1 MTPSSKHVSI
11 TGALLLLVTAS
22 SGCGLAA
29 IQLRQPAPLTIEE
42 ATIGQ
47 LHAAMKNG
55 SLTCRGLVQHY
66 LDRIAKHDK
75 QGARLNAIIVVNPK
89 ALATADSLDR
99 RMKSGGFVGPLHCV
113 PTIVKD
119 NYDTYDLPTTGGSKS
134 LAGAQPE
141 VDAPVV
147 ARMRAAGAIVLVK
160 SNMAEFAFSP
170 LETVSSM
177 LGHTRNPFDTTRVP
191 AGSSGGTAA
200 AVSANFGAVGLGTDT
215 GNSIRGPSSHTSLV
229 GIRPTMGL
237 VSRAGVIPLDL
248 GRDMT
253 GPMARTVEDAVAVLQ
268 VIAGPDPRDRITAT
282 SAGKVP
288 ANYATNL
295 VRDGLRGARLGI
307 LRAAY
312 ETRTTDSEVVTI
324 FRRAVEELRRAGAV
338 VIDSIPLDAYTQAR
352 SNLPGGCSAFKFE
365 LNVYLAEHGTRVPV
379 HTLDEVIASG
389 GFDPS
394 IAGRLRSAQG
404 ATAGLD
410 SPGCAARDANRAKI
424 GAGLAAVMDAN
435 RLDAFIYPTW
445 SNPPRVIGELTS
457 PAGDNNQ
464 VFSPSTGFPAIT
476 VPMGYTRGATLP
488 IGLQFLGR
496 AWDESRLIRLAYSYE
511 QATKYRRPPP
521 IVP

>member
-1 MTPSSKHVSI
+1 MTRHSLPLAL
-11 TGALLLLVTAS
+11 ALLVVVS
-22 SGCGLAA
+22 SGCGM
-29 IQLRQPAPLTIEE
+29 RRMHGDPPPPPTIEE
-42 ATIGQ
+42 ATIKQ

-66 LDRIAKHDK
+66 LDRIEKHDK
-75 QGARLNAIIVVNPK
+75 QGARLNAIIVVNPR

-99 RMKSGGFVGPLHCV
+99 RMKSNGFVGPLHCI

-134 LAGAQPE
+134 LAGAQPA

-147 ARMRAAGAIVLVK
+147 ARLRAAGAIVLVK

-177 LGHTRNPFDTTRVP
+177 LGVTRNPFDTTRVP

-237 VSRAGVIPLDL
+237 VSRAGVIPLNL
-248 GRDMT
+248 GADVT
-253 GPMARTVEDAVAVLQ
+253 GPMTRTLEDAVTVLQ

-288 ANYATNL
+288 ADYAANL
-295 VRDGLRGARLGI
+295 VKDGLRGTRLGI

-338 VIDSIPLDAYTQAR
+338 VIDSIPLDAYTEAR
-352 SNLPGGCSAFKFE
+352 RGLVGGCSPFKFE
-365 LNVYLAEHGTRVPV
+365 LNAYLAEHSTRVPV
-379 HTLDEVIASG
+379 RSLEEIIASG

-394 IAGRLRSAQG
+394 IAGRLRSSQA
-404 ATAGLD
+404 ATAGLE

-445 SNPPRVIGELTS
+445 SNPPRVIGDNTS

-521 IVP
+521 LAP